1 MLSLRSDGL
10 VLGIETSCDDTAAA
24 LYCRSRGLVWDKALT
39 QDCSHA
45 PYGGVVPEIASR
57 DHSSRL
63 LPLVEEAVSR
73 NGGKPPA
80 AIACTAGP
88 GLPGS
93 LAAGVAL
100 AQSLAYAWQVPLAQV
115 NHLEGHLLSPL
126 IESEEGFSLPYLALL
141 ASGGHTVLAEVRAV
155 GEYRVLG
162 ETLDDAAGEA
172 FDKTGTLLGLPFPG
186 GAALEGLAAKGDP
199 GACPIPAAMRGRKD
213 MAMSFSG
220 LKTAARL
227 LVIEGHDKKDVA
239 AAFQRAAVETLAG
252 KADLALE
259 ATGLRRV
266 ALVGGVARNAALQR
280 RIGEVAAS
288 HGASAHAVPAR
299 WCTDN
304 AAMIA
309 LAGAHR
315 LQPGYSVR
323 IRPRWPLS
331 ELN

>member
-1 MLSLRSDGL
+1 MPDLLPSGP

-24 LYCRSRGLVWDKALT
+24 LYCRSRGLVWDRAVS
-39 QDCSHA
+39 QDSSHA

-57 DHSSRL
+57 DHGSQL
-63 LPLVEEAVSR
+63 MPLVEEAVAR
-73 NGGKPPA
+73 NGGRPPA
-80 AIACTAGP
+80 AVACTAGP

-126 IESEEGFSLPYLALL
+126 IEREDGFGYPYLALL
-141 ASGGHTVLAEVRAV
+141 ASGGHTVLAEVRAA

-172 FDKTGTLLGLPFPG
+172 FDKTGTMLGLPFPG
-186 GAALEGLAAKGDP
+186 GAALEELARRGDP

-227 LVIEGHDKKDVA
+227 LLQEGHDAKDVA
-239 AAFQRAAVETLAG
+239 ASFQRAAVETLAG
-252 KADLALE
+252 KADLALA
-259 ATGLRRV
+259 ATGLRRI
-266 ALVGGVARNAALQR
+266 ALVGGVARNAALQH

-288 HGASAHAVPAR
+288 RGASAFTVPAR

-315 LQPGYSVR
+315 MQRGYSVR